1 MGLLLLRLPLELP
14 GMEQRVNEVLLGLAA
29 VGVILAIG
37 VVAVLI
43 LTLCGELLAHWRG
56 EDF

>member
-1 MGLLLLRLPLELP
+1 
-14 GMEQRVNEVLLGLAA
+14 VNEVLLGLAA